1 MYLLDRSK
9 DKISRV
15 EDDSFSNPIKQTV
28 IANTL
33 RKSGKRLSKRRRVWK

>member
-28 IANTL
+28 IAN
-33 RKSGKRLSKRRRVWK
+33 KHIEEKRQET